1 VGLQCCCQC
10 NRILV
15 QRSVERRR
23 SGVSQHHLS
32 RKGCTRDAAAAV
44 RCPSGSIPFETRL
57 EAALH
62 PLLVPEFGHYFRVPP
77 QLPRS
82 SRATSRVSS
91 WLEPEAPL
99 IECGA
104 LLAGVIPDGRGPS
117 QIGPKLR
124 ANFFLRSTP
133 RLRAASSKSRVRDD
147 VSDGTPI
154 VTKVTSA
161 QIARAAAIRNLAP
174 GTAPGPDGLHVEH
187 LKITQKAQN
196 VEIGAKVTE
205 ELARFATSFGAA
217 RPSPQKNRFVHF
229 CFLWK

>member
-1 VGLQCCCQC
+1 MRVIDSYGEGDSTSTDFPDQMRRKLP
-10 NRILV
+10 NRKPDV
-15 QRSVERRR
+15 
-23 SGVSQHHLS
+23 
-32 RKGCTRDAAAAV
+32 
-44 RCPSGSIPFETRL
+44 
-57 EAALH
+57 
-62 PLLVPEFGHYFRVPP
+62 
-77 QLPRS
+77 
-82 SRATSRVSS
+82 
-91 WLEPEAPL
+91 
-99 IECGA
+99 GA
-104 LLAGVIPDGRGPS
+104 LSDY
-117 QIGPKLR
+117 
-124 ANFFLRSTP
+124 
-133 RLRAASSKSRVRDD
+133 VR
-147 VSDGTPI
+147 DGTPI